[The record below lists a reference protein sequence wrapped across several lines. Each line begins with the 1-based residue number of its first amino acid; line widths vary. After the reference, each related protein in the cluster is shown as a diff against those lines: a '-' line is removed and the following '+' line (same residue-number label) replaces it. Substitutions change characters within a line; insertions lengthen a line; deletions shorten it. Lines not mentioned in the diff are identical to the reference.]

1 MITKGLLTAI
11 ALAMAGAACAGPASA
26 ADDYPNRA
34 IKVLVPYAA
43 GGSSDTGSRLIQEP
57 MSKHLGQ
64 QLFIENRGG
73 AGGLIATE
81 QYLKEPADGYT
92 ILLGAIG
99 PFAVIPGGKKVS
111 YDVEKDFI
119 PLGFVW
125 NSAQVL
131 AIHPRVPA
139 KTLQEFIDYA
149 KKNPGKVSIGSSGF
163 GSISHLTI
171 ELFKREAGI
180 DIIHVPFR
188 STGASLP
195 GLLSGSVDAMVG
207 DAVVV
212 APQVE
217 AGMIKGLAVAS
228 PERSIAL
235 PDVPTMKESGLPGA
249 IAESWFGFVVH
260 AKTPAPIVEKLRN
273 AMLAAQKD
281 PAYQEAVRKQKANG
295 GDPGWQAYA
304 ETIKRDADKW
314 RKVIKDANIQID

>member
-1 MITKGLLTAI
+1 LTTGLLAAALSLAAHAAI
-11 ALAMAGAACAGPASA
+11 A

-34 IKVLVPYAA
+34 IRVLVPYAA
-43 GGSSDTGSRLIQEP
+43 GGSSDTGARLIQEP
-57 MSKHLGQ
+57 MSKRLGQ
-64 QLFIENRGG
+64 TLVVDNRGG
-73 AGGLIATE
+73 AGGLIGTE
-81 QYLKEPADGYT
+81 QYLKEAADGYT

-111 YDVEKDFI
+111 YDVEKDFT

-131 AIHPRVPA
+131 AVHPRVPA
-139 KTLQEFIDYA
+139 KTLAEFIDYA
-149 KKNPGKVSIGSSGF
+149 RKNPGKVSIGSSGF

-212 APQVE
+212 APQIE
-217 AGMIKGLAVAS
+217 AGMIKALAVAS

-235 PDVPTMKESGLPGA
+235 PDTPTMKESGLPGA

-260 AKTPAPIVEKLRN
+260 SKTPAPIVEKLRS

-281 PAYQEAVRKQKANG
+281 PAYLEAVRKQKANG
-295 GDPGWQAYA
+295 GAPGWQPYA

-314 RKVIKDANIQID
+314 KRVMKEANITID

>member
-1 MITKGLLTAI
+1 MGLLTKGLGAALGLAI
-11 ALAMAGAACAGPASA
+11 ASQAAMA
-26 ADDYPNRA
+26 ADDYPSRA
-34 IKVLVPYAA
+34 IRVLVPYAA
-43 GGSSDTGSRLIQEP
+43 GGSSDTGARLIQEP
-57 MSKHLGQ
+57 MSKQLGQ
-64 QLFIENRGG
+64 SLVIDNRGG

-81 QYLKEPADGYT
+81 AYMKEPADGYT

-111 YDVEKDFI
+111 YDVEKDFA

-131 AIHPRVPA
+131 ALHPRVPA
-139 KTLQEFIDYA
+139 KTLAEFIDYA

-217 AGMIKGLAVAS
+217 SGMIKALAVAS

-235 PDVPTMKESGLPGA
+235 PDTPTMKESGLPGA

-260 AKTPAPIVEKLRN
+260 AKTPQPIIDKLRT
-273 AMLAAQKD
+273 AMHAAQLD
-281 PAYQEAVRKQKANG
+281 PVYQDAVKKQKANG
-295 GDPGWQAYA
+295 GDPGWKPYA
-304 ETIKRDADKW
+304 ETIKRDAEKW
-314 RKVIKDANIQID
+314 RKVIKDANIQIN

>member
-1 MITKGLLTAI
+1 MFAKALLAVA
-11 ALAMAGAACAGPASA
+11 ALTVAGPAFA

-43 GGSSDTGSRLIQEP
+43 GGSSDTGSRLIQEA
-57 MSKHLGQ
+57 MSKALGQ
-64 QLFIENRGG
+64 PLIIENRGG

-81 QYLKEPADGYT
+81 QYMKEPADGYT

-111 YDVEKDFI
+111 YDVEKDFA

-131 AIHPRVPA
+131 AVHPRVPA
-139 KTLQEFIDYA
+139 KTLPEFIDYA

-217 AGMIKGLAVAS
+217 SGMIKALAVAS

-235 PDVPTMKESGLPGA
+235 PDTPTMKESGLPGA

-260 AKTPAPIVEKLRN
+260 AKTPAPIIEKLRS
-273 AMLAAQKD
+273 AMLAHRRIPPTRRRCASRRPMAAS
-281 PAYQEAVRKQKANG
+281 PAG
-295 GDPGWQAYA
+295 GPMRRRSSATPRSGTA
-304 ETIKRDADKW
+304 
-314 RKVIKDANIQID
+314 